1 LLLSV
6 HAASGAAESERV
18 EPSEPHA
25 ADVALAK
32 QLAAELKAALTE
44 ALKVSA
50 EHAIDVCNTRA
61 PEIAA
66 TIADEG
72 KVTVGRTSLRVR
84 NPANAPNAW
93 QREVLET
100 FQRRHADG
108 EPLSSLEYS
117 AVVET
122 ADGHAER
129 RFMKAIPTEPL
140 CVTCHGRQ
148 LAPALE
154 RAIAAKYPDDA
165 ATGFDVGDVRGAVYV
180 VRRLDDAEH

>member
-1 LLLSV
+1 MRHSWLGVLLLSV

-84 NPANAPNAW
+84 NLLDALVACQA
-93 QREVLET
+93 RG
-100 FQRRHADG
+100 H
-108 EPLSSLEYS
+108 LS
-117 AVVET
+117 T
-122 ADGHAER
+122 ARVRMLRD
-129 RFMKAIPTEPL
+129 
-140 CVTCHGRQ
+140 HGSQ
-148 LAPALE
+148 
-154 RAIAAKYPDDA
+154 
-165 ATGFDVGDVRGAVYV
+165 VRYYHDLIGCNS
-180 VRRLDDAEH
+180 RLDELQAAILPGCFGASFRSLRRSSAFRSRSSRR